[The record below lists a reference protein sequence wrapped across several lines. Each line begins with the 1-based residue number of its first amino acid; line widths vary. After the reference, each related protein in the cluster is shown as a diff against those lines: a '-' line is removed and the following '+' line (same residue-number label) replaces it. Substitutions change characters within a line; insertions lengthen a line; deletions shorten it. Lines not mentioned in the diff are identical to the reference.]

1 VTLTERLN
9 PEQPKAKVI
18 PFRPAWLRRMDEKG
32 LPVQDRTAYILGQYV
47 PAGSDKG
54 A

>member
-1 VTLTERLN
+1 MTLTERLTDEK
-9 PEQPKAKVI
+9 PQPKVV

-32 LPVQDRTAYILGQYV
+32 LPVQDRTAYILGSYV
-47 PAGSDKG
+47 PTGSEKG